1 MGKIFINYRRASDA
15 GYTQALYQ
23 NLKNEFAADNLFMDV
38 GGHIKPGE
46 DFVKVLN
53 AQVAACDVFLAV
65 IGPRW
70 TEVLRLDD
78 PDDFVVIEIEAAL
91 GQDKHVI
98 PVLVHSASMPRAD
111 KLPEKIRQLAR
122 LNAVFLR
129 PESFEADCQGFIATL
144 KESFEAAERDRAA
157 AKKDR
162 ATQDAETGLI
172 TALKETLAAV
182 QEGRAG
188 KVVLILGRFLP
199 ERKVVLDGLRSELR
213 KPGRDYVPVVL
224 DFARPT
230 TQTTID
236 ILMLLARMARFI
248 IADISHAKSVLMELQ
263 AIVHTSPRL
272 PVQSIIVAP
281 QEEPGMFNSF
291 AAYPWFAPVYRFET
305 PAQLL
310 ADLDERVIAPA
321 EALAVRFRERKKR
334 PPKKRRSIGVQLAS
348 MGISGG

>member
-1 MGKIFINYRRASDA
+1 MRRSKPAESLGASLVGKIFINYRRASDA

-129 PESFEADCQGFIATL
+129 P
-144 KESFEAAERDRAA
+144 ESFEAAERDRAA